1 MEKSA
6 IQWMV
11 EPIRKYATFS
21 GRARRA
27 EYWWFYLFFALLIGV
42 LTAVDVMLFGYDV
55 EGGDPTGNVLAGV
68 AALALLLPFLAVAVR
83 RLHDR
88 DKSGWWLLWGLLPLI
103 GGLILLYQYVQRG
116 TAGDNRFGPDPLA
129 GVD

>member
-6 IQWMV
+6 MQWMV

-27 EYWWFYLFFALLIGV
+27 EYWWFYLFFVLLFTALTI
-42 LTAVDVMLFGYDV
+42 VDVIIFGYDP
-55 EGGDPTGNVLAGV
+55 ESGDPTANLLAGL
-68 AALALLLPFLAVAVR
+68 AALALLLPMLGVSVR

-116 TAGDNRFGPDPLA
+116 TIGDNRFGADP
-129 GVD
+129 VSD

>member
-6 IQWMV
+6 IGWMLT
-11 EPIRKYATFS
+11 PLQKYASFS

-27 EYWWFYLFFALLIGV
+27 EYWWFQLFFVLLFTALTI
-42 LTAVDVMLFGYDV
+42 VDVILFGYDPAD
-55 EGGDPTGNVLAGV
+55 GDPTGNVLAGL
-68 AALALLLPFLAVAVR
+68 AALVLLLPAIGVAIR

-103 GGLILLYQYVQRG
+103 GSLILLYQYVQRG
-116 TAGDNRFGPDPLA
+116 TAGDNRFGPDPLIDE
-129 GVD
+129 G

>member
-1 MEKSA
+1 MDKSA

-11 EPIRKYATFS
+11 EPFRKYASFS

-27 EYWWFYLFFALLIGV
+27 EYWWFTLFVALVIAGLTIVDTMIIGMESIETYGIGP
-42 LTAVDVMLFGYDV
+42 LGALFS
-55 EGGDPTGNVLAGV
+55 
-68 AALALLLPFLAVAVR
+68 LALLLPSLALTVR

-88 DKSGWWLLWGLLPLI
+88 DKSGWWILWALLPLI

-116 TAGDNRFGPDPLA
+116 TIGDNRFGADPISE
-129 GVD
+129 

>member
-1 MEKSA
+1 MEKSVT
-6 IQWMV
+6 QWMV

-27 EYWWFYLFFALLIGV
+27 EYWWFGVFVALVVFGLTMVDMLLIGADAMAEYGAGP
-42 LTAVDVMLFGYDV
+42 LTGLFSLAIIIPSIAV
-55 EGGDPTGNVLAGV
+55 T
-68 AALALLLPFLAVAVR
+68 VR

-103 GGLILLYQYVQRG
+103 GALILFIQYVQRG
-116 TAGDNRFGPDPLA
+116 TVGDNRYGADPISE
-129 GVD
+129 